1 MASQQFTSIFTA
13 EKINIRLEE
22 LMAESQADHEAYLA
36 GELSQTEMEERA
48 LLREIALGN
57 ISLSIQMM
65 GGEGDAD

>member
-1 MASQQFTSIFTA
+1 
-13 EKINIRLEE
+13 
-22 LMAESQADHEAYLA
+22 MAESQADHEAYLA